1 LKKKKMSKI
10 GDHFVELRRRLLYM
24 LIFFILS
31 FLCIYP
37 FNNFFFETITGYL
50 NNFTSIQ
57 LIAVEVASPF
67 IVPLKL
73 SAYLAAMASM
83 PFWLYQ
89 VLKYMSPGLYPN
101 EKSIIFTR
109 AIFGAI
115 LFFLGITFCFLV
127 VLPNVLNFFQ
137 SVGPESIT
145 VSTDISNFLSF
156 VLTILIGFGIAFQ
169 VPVFVNA
176 LILLNIIGK
185 KKLKDYRG
193 VVLVICFVFGMLFT
207 PPDVISQFLMAVP
220 MYLLFEIGIIFS
232 NEKKEA

>member
-1 LKKKKMSKI
+1 MQ
-10 GDHFVELRRRLLYM
+10 Y
-24 LIFFILS
+24 
-31 FLCIYP
+31 Y
-37 FNNFFFETITGYL
+37 
-50 NNFTSIQ
+50 
-57 LIAVEVASPF
+57 
-67 IVPLKL
+67 
-73 SAYLAAMASM
+73 
-83 PFWLYQ
+83 
-89 VLKYMSPGLYPN
+89 
-101 EKSIIFTR
+101 
-109 AIFGAI
+109 
-115 LFFLGITFCFLV
+115 FFLGITFCFLV